1 MLAMVM
7 HPEVQRAAQ
16 EEIDR
21 VVGNDHLP
29 DYEDQDALPYVSAI
43 VKETLRRALHLN
55 TSHIE
60 EH

>member
-7 HPEVQRAAQ
+7 HPEVQRSAQ

-21 VVGNDHLP
+21 VVGSDRLP
-29 DYEDQDALPYVSAI
+29 DYDDQDALPYVSAI
-43 VKETLRRALHLN
+43 VKETLRQVFHLN
-55 TSHIE
+55 TSRIE